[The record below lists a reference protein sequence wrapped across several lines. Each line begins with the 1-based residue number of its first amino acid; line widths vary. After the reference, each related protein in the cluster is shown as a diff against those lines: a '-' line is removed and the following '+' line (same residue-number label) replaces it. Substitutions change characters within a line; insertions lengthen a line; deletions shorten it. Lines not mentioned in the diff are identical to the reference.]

1 MKNST
6 KWYVAV
12 FLYSFCFSQNPAYVT
27 NAVEAHSDPVIDG
40 DVLNDPAWEG
50 VPIIVEKFT
59 QKRPDE
65 GQSATENT
73 IVRVMY
79 SDQFFYLSVVCYDT
93 KSDGIIISDT
103 RRDSPLNNTDSFI
116 FLLDT
121 FKDYQNGY
129 VFGTNAGGME
139 YDCPDHRWW

>member
-6 KWYVAV
+6 KWYVSV
-12 FLYSFCFSQNPAYVT
+12 FLYSFCFSQNPDYVT
-27 NAVEAHSDPVIDG
+27 NAVKAHSDPVIDG
-40 DVLNDPAWEG
+40 DVLNDPAWER

-79 SDQFFYLSVVCYDT
+79 SDEFFYLSVVCYDT
-93 KSDGIIISDT
+93 KSDGIIISDN
-103 RRDSPLNNTDSFI
+103 RRDSPLDKTDSA
-116 FLLDT
+116 LC
-121 FKDYQNGY
+121 GY
-129 VFGTNAGGME
+129 G
-139 YDCPDHRWW
+139 RR